1 MGRLT
6 LNVLLSC
13 AQFEHEM
20 TGESIRDKASASRKK
35 CMWMGRMVPLG
46 YRLENK
52 KLVIDEVEALKIK
65 TIFAL

>member
-1 MGRLT
+1 MERLT
-6 LNVLLSC
+6 LNVLLSF
-13 AQFEHEM
+13 AQFEHEV
-20 TGESIRDKASASRKK
+20 TCEGIRGKASASRKK
-35 CMWMGRMVPLG
+35 GMWMGGMVPLG